1 MSIGEKKFDRTYLAL
16 PKPRNLI
23 LFHVEF
29 CLKVL
34 EIFLRIVGGGLGSF
48 LSCVTSFASS
58 DNLPSSYCISDSNS
72 RSVAELLANV
82 PSNLTESFSALFLAT
97 SALVISSFAM
107 PMSVLTPSTFDF

>member
-48 LSCVTSFASS
+48 HF
-58 DNLPSSYCISDSNS
+58 LPKLCD
-72 RSVAELLANV
+72 
-82 PSNLTESFSALFLAT
+82 
-97 SALVISSFAM
+97 LVRQ
-107 PMSVLTPSTFDF
+107 L